1 MGVIRLYK
9 TVYVAKLVKC
19 SIKILCWQFTSHHY
33 TKVKRQTALILQ
45 FPKRANTWDLN
56 LEPTAIPL
64 IAGSLLA
71 TTRGTAAASALPS
84 TLCRLLS
91 LSWSLRKSPGSYSPW
106 GPDDVVVENTNL
118 MHLPATL
125 LAVNKTRRQRSAL
138 SHAEL
143 HSGPECCAHTLS
155 PWRLQDSSAFTC
167 LLTDSAIFETRISR
181 MCSTGRADFLPFF
194 VPMPHSSLL
203 LTSFVTRN
211 ESLLLKTAMTKAYLT
226 GHIFKT
232 SACSRRL
239 QMPKRT
245 STAENNAVSVTS
257 SCSSPRTGNVC
268 SESVARVGNDGLCSR
283 KHCRGWDSP
292 HRLPS
297 SQLLHGSP
305 GPYLLT

>member
-1 MGVIRLYK
+1 
-9 TVYVAKLVKC
+9 
-19 SIKILCWQFTSHHY
+19 
-33 TKVKRQTALILQ
+33 
-45 FPKRANTWDLN
+45 
-56 LEPTAIPL
+56 
-64 IAGSLLA
+64 
-71 TTRGTAAASALPS
+71 
-84 TLCRLLS
+84 
-91 LSWSLRKSPGSYSPW
+91 
-106 GPDDVVVENTNL
+106 

-125 LAVNKTRRQRSAL
+125 LAVNETRRQRSAL
-138 SHAEL
+138 SHTEP
-143 HSGPECCAHTLS
+143 HNGPECCAHTLL

-181 MCSTGRADFLPFF
+181 MCSTGKADFLPFF
-194 VPMPHSSLL
+194 VPMPHSSLPL
-203 LTSFVTRN
+203 ISFVTRN
-211 ESLLLKTAMTKAYLT
+211 EGLLLKTAMTEAYLT

-232 SACSRRL
+232 RWL
-239 QMPKRT
+239 QMPKWT

-257 SCSSPRTGNVC
+257 SCSSPCTGNVC